1 MKIKCLYGKK
11 TQNKIFTLWTLGCI
25 AIDPQHKFS
34 CLHLKL
40 IFIYFPLKRL
50 LQNTVTLSILFQ
62 ACVGFFFF
70 SSNRRHSSRCSSTG
84 HDCGPLSPVELH
96 SSNAY
101 NDVFPE
107 ATDCHAAQC
116 PIHQRYGGL
125 TWDFG
130 HVYGGSMV
138 GKQGLAHYK
147 CNCSQFVFLRRTE
160 RGSDCLRLLLFSFSY
175 ANTSLITTSS
185 HPQPMSTS
193 HCVSARWPGV
203 RGVNVKTVWW
213 IIPLSAVNSSF
224 YLVNLNIS
232 QLLVHTSGKKSQ
244 EKKNMEKKMS
254 GWTFH
259 HIQADHSNLYKAL

>member
-40 IFIYFPLKRL
+40 IFIY
-50 LQNTVTLSILFQ
+50 LFSTE
-62 ACVGFFFF
+62 ATAAEHRHSFNSLPSMCWIFFF

-107 ATDCHAAQC
+107 ATDCHAVQC

-125 TWDFG
+125 T
-130 HVYGGSMV
+130 
-138 GKQGLAHYK
+138 
-147 CNCSQFVFLRRTE
+147 
-160 RGSDCLRLLLFSFSY
+160 
-175 ANTSLITTSS
+175 
-185 HPQPMSTS
+185 
-193 HCVSARWPGV
+193 
-203 RGVNVKTVWW
+203 
-213 IIPLSAVNSSF
+213 
-224 YLVNLNIS
+224 
-232 QLLVHTSGKKSQ
+232 
-244 EKKNMEKKMS
+244 
-254 GWTFH
+254 
-259 HIQADHSNLYKAL
+259 